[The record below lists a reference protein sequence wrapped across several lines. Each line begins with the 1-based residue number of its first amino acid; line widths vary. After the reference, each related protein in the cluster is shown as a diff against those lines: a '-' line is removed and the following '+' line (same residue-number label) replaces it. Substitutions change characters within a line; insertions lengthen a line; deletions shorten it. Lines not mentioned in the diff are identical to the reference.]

1 MSASSTGV
9 PNVLIVED
17 EMVLRMRAVD
27 IVEDAGFRSVEA
39 VNADEAMSILESRSD
54 ISLLFTD
61 IQMPGSMDGLKL
73 AHAVHSRWPD
83 IKIILVS
90 GQVKPSDA
98 ERPADSRFFGK
109 PLGDAANDHR
119 IAGDGGRRRAENRS
133 KAARSAQADEH
144 RHAAAAPIDPPLSAH
159 EAALSAEN
167 DSLRLL
173 LEQAGIDAK
182 ALLAQA
188 GIDAKEREAADK
200 LQKLILGELHHRIKN
215 TLATV
220 SAIASQSFRAA
231 PSIEH
236 GQKAMEG
243 RLAALGRAHDL
254 LMQISWSNASLTHT
268 LSGATEPYESQG
280 TRRFHFNGP
289 DIRITSGAVIA
300 LAMTFNEL
308 CTNTTKFGA
317 LSVPTG
323 RVEIA
328 WTIDDDK
335 QRMRLTW
342 TEKGGPPVQP
352 PERRSFGTRMMESL
366 GQQLNGQVQLRY
378 DPTGFVY
385 ALDVPLGSL
394 IAAADDRDHR
404 HALGR
409 RSVFRLTAFDGSSA
423 VNAAAC
429 CNSRRNS
436 SRRSW
441 IEAMTSPV
449 ACPSPINAASDNCR
463 LASMVSGTASV
474 TPIR

>member
-1 MSASSTGV
+1 MSTSSTEV

-17 EMVLRMRAVD
+17 EMMLRMRAVD
-27 IVEDAGFRSVEA
+27 IVQDAGFHSVEA
-39 VNADEAMSILESRSD
+39 VNADEAMAILESRSD

-73 AHAVHSRWPD
+73 AHTVHNRWPG

-90 GQVKPSDA
+90 GQVKPSEA

-109 PLGDAANDHR
+109 PLGMQQM
-119 IAGDGGRRRAENRS
+119 IAELQTMVGDGAL
-133 KAARSAQADEH
+133 KIIPSAILPVVASSEQP
-144 RHAAAAPIDPPLSAH
+144 RSAH
-159 EAALSAEN
+159 EAVLSAEN
-167 DSLRLL
+167 DSLRVL

-182 ALLAQA
+182 VLLAQA

-231 PSIEH
+231 PTIEH
-236 GQKAMEG
+236 GQQAMEG

-268 LSGATEPYESQG
+268 FSGATEPFESQG
-280 TRRFHFNGP
+280 ARRFHFNGP

-317 LSVPTG
+317 LSIPTG
-323 RVEIA
+323 RVEVA

-335 QRMRLTW
+335 QRLRLTW
-342 TEKGGPPVQP
+342 TEKGGPPVKP

-378 DPTGFVY
+378 APTGFVY

-394 IAAADDRDHR
+394 IAAH
-404 HALGR
+404 
-409 RSVFRLTAFDGSSA
+409 
-423 VNAAAC
+423 
-429 CNSRRNS
+429 
-436 SRRSW
+436 
-441 IEAMTSPV
+441 
-449 ACPSPINAASDNCR
+449 
-463 LASMVSGTASV
+463 
-474 TPIR
+474 